1 MGIFEKLFRK
11 KKEEENLWTKCR
23 ECKTLLYVPDL
34 RRNYKVCPK
43 CDHHFPLSAVERLEF
58 LLDDTGAERLFESVL
73 PADPLKFKDTKS
85 YRDRLK
91 KAKEQTGLSE
101 AMVVVRGFL
110 GGRPLVLTVM
120 DFGFIGGSMGSV
132 VGERFFRACRLAAEE
147 GVPLVAI
154 TCSGGARM
162 QEGILS
168 LMQMAKTTLGV
179 SMLRERGVPYITVLT
194 NPTTGGVAASF
205 AFLGDIII
213 AEPKALIGFAGP
225 RVIEQT
231 IKQKLP
237 EGFQRAEF
245 LLEKGMVDMVV
256 HRRDLK
262 GRIALLLDLTHYRER
277 CSNFS

>member
-1 MGIFEKLFRK
+1 MGIFDKLFK
-11 KKEEENLWTKCR
+11 KKREEENLWTKCP

-34 RRNYKVCPK
+34 KKNYKVCPK
-43 CDHHFPLSAVERLEF
+43 CDYHFPLSAVERAEF
-58 LLDDTGAERLFESVL
+58 LLDDTGAEKLFEEVL
-73 PADPLKFKDTKS
+73 PTDPLRFKDTKP
-85 YRDRLK
+85 YKDRLK
-91 KAKEQTGLSE
+91 KAQSETGLSE
-101 AMVVVRGFL
+101 ALVVVKGYMEGKEL
-110 GGRPLVLTVM
+110 ILTSM

-132 VGERFFRACRLAAEE
+132 VGERFFRACQLAADE
-147 GVPLVAI
+147 GIPLVAV

-179 SMLRERGVPYITVLT
+179 GMLKEKGIPYITVLT

-205 AFLGDIII
+205 AFLGDIIL

-237 EGFQRAEF
+237 EGFQRSEF
-245 LLEKGMVDMVV
+245 LLEKGMLDMVV
-256 HRRDLK
+256 SRRHMKKTLAK
-262 GRIALLLDLTHYRER
+262 LLELTYYAER
-277 CSNFS
+277 CYRT